1 MQPLQVRD
9 DSTDVQV
16 VNVEPQLPPEP
27 EVQPEQECQV
37 VQVVNDVSKIDLKIP
52 SFIPVSANEPT
63 QKTDDDNVTVINTE
77 EIDLLPTAST
87 SGAASAVVSVTQ
99 EGESAPAVP
108 PHRETSGDV
117 DKKSKNGKPRS
128 RNRHKR

>member
-9 DSTDVQV
+9 DLIDVQV

-52 SFIPVSANEPT
+52 SFIPVSAN
-63 QKTDDDNVTVINTE
+63 DDNVTVINTE

>member
-52 SFIPVSANEPT
+52 SFIPVSAN
-63 QKTDDDNVTVINTE
+63 DDNVTVINTE